1 MRTIIKLLIGII
13 ILVIAALAAL
23 PFIID
28 PNDYKDEI
36 AAQVEK
42 ATGRNL
48 TIQGDIGLSVFPW
61 IALELGP
68 LSLSNASGFEA
79 ESFASV
85 QAAKIRIKL
94 MPLLKKELE
103 MDTIVLDGLL
113 LNLETNKEGVTNWD
127 DLTKTDADT
136 APTTDDTTPTQTQ
149 TKSGAGL
156 SAINVAGVKLSNAN
170 VLWSDASKGQNFQ
183 LRSLNLD
190 TDPLIP
196 GEPTALTTSF
206 DLISTEPEI
215 KAHIKLDTKVIV
227 DLEKQLYAVEDLT
240 LNTVANSTTMPLQQA
255 NLDLQANIN
264 ANMARQL
271 ITINGLNLGL
281 QGNSD
286 TQKIDAKLSGLVEAN
301 LETQQHRM
309 SDLVLTARIDD
320 EKLPGGKATLEVNT
334 NVTANLADET
344 AQISDLIIKL
354 VDLTVNG
361 QLQAEKI
368 LSDDLAFNGNIA
380 ITPFDLRKLAKDLK
394 VELPEMADPDTLK
407 QVQLSTKITGS
418 KKAVTAKDLQLTL
431 DQSQLTGQA
440 GISNFEKPGYS
451 FDLSLDQIDADRY
464 LPPVKEAPA
473 KETPAAKK
481 TPAQPAESSGTTEN
495 TAASKTPAEELPLE
509 ALRGINAK
517 GSLKI
522 GKLKASG
529 ISSENI
535 VITIDAKDGLIK
547 LAPLSAELY
556 QGKYQGNINLDA
568 RGDALKLSVDENL
581 QGIQA
586 GPLLKDL
593 TGNDRISGTAS
604 ANVKLAGSGKDI
616 NAIKQS
622 LNGNGA
628 FSFTDGALKG
638 INIAEAIRQ
647 AKAVISGQRAS
658 ETNEP
663 VQTDFSSLK
672 GSFTANE
679 GIINNQDLELMSPLL
694 RVAGA
699 GDIDLPREVLDYG
712 VRVSIVGTVEGQ
724 GGRGLEDLRGLTIP
738 VKITGSF
745 DNPKPRVDLAAVLKE
760 QATDELK
767 TKAEEKLKEKLGDD
781 LGGLLG
787 GALGGQSKS
796 TPPADSE
803 PSTEEEAVDS
813 DKKSAPEEPAPSAED
828 KLKEKL
834 KSLF

>member
-1 MRTIIKLLIGII
+1 MRTIIKLVIGII
-13 ILVIAALAAL
+13 ILLIAALAAL

-48 TIQGDIGLSVFPW
+48 TLQGDIGLSVFPW

-68 LSLSNASGFEA
+68 LSLSNANGFEA

-85 QAAKIRIKL
+85 QAAKVRIKL

-113 LNLETNKEGVTNWD
+113 LNLETNEEGITNWD

-136 APTTDDTTPTQTQ
+136 ATTDETTPSQTQ
-149 TKSGAGL
+149 AESDSGL

-170 VLWSDASKGQNFQ
+170 VLWSDASKGENFQ
-183 LRSLNLD
+183 LRNLNLD
-190 TDPLIP
+190 TDPLVP
-196 GEPTALTTSF
+196 GKPTALTAAF
-206 DLISTEPEI
+206 DLISSEPNV

-227 DLEKQLYAVEDLT
+227 DLEKQLYAVEDLV
-240 LNTVANSTTMPLQQA
+240 LNTVANSTTMPLHQA
-255 NLDLQANIN
+255 NLDLRANIN
-264 ANMARQL
+264 ANMASQL
-271 ITINGLNLGL
+271 ITINGLDLSL
-281 QGNSD
+281 QGNSE

-301 LETQQHRM
+301 LDTQQHRI
-309 SDLVLTARIDD
+309 SDLALTATIDD
-320 EKLPGGKATLEVNT
+320 EKLPGGKATLKANT
-334 NVTANLADET
+334 NVTANLANET
-344 AQISDLIIKL
+344 AQISDLIIQL

-361 QLQAEKI
+361 QIQAENI
-368 LSDDLAFNGNIA
+368 LSNDLAFNGNIA
-380 ITPFDLRKLAKDLK
+380 ITPFNLRKLANDLK
-394 VELPEMADPDTLK
+394 IELPEMADPDTLK
-407 QVQLSTKITGS
+407 QVQLSTEISGS
-418 KKAVTAKDLQLTL
+418 KNAVTARNLQLTL

-440 GISNFEKPGYS
+440 GISNFAKPGYT

-464 LPPVKEAPA
+464 LPPA
-473 KETPAAKK
+473 KET
-481 TPAQPAESSGTTEN
+481 TEQPAKAPATTAN
-495 TAASKTPAEELPLE
+495 AAANSAPAEELPLA
-509 ALRGINAK
+509 ALREINAK
-517 GSLKI
+517 GSFKI
-522 GKLKASG
+522 GKLKVSG
-529 ISSENI
+529 ITSENI
-535 VITIDAKDGLIK
+535 VITIDAKDGLVK

-568 RGDALKLSVDENL
+568 RNDALKLSVDENL

-593 TGNDRISGTAS
+593 TGNDRISGTAN

-622 LNGNGA
+622 LSGNGA

-694 RVAGA
+694 RVTGA

-712 VRVSIVGTVEGQ
+712 VRVSIVGTIEGQ
-724 GGRGLEDLRGLTIP
+724 GGQGLEDLRGLTIP
-738 VKITGSF
+738 VKVTGSF
-745 DNPKPRVDLAAVLKE
+745 DNPRPSVDLAAVLKE
-760 QATDELK
+760 QATGELK
-767 TKAEEKLKEKLGDD
+767 AKAEEKLKEKLGDD

-787 GALGGQSKS
+787 GALGGSQSKS
-796 TPPADSE
+796 EPA
-803 PSTEEEAVDS
+803 TEEEAADA
-813 DKKSAPEEPAPSAED
+813 DKKPAPSAED
-828 KLKEKL
+828 QLKEKL

>member
-1 MRTIIKLLIGII
+1 MRTIIKLVIGII
-13 ILVIAALAAL
+13 ILLIAALAAL

-48 TIQGDIGLSVFPW
+48 TLQGDIGLSVFPW

-68 LSLSNASGFEA
+68 LSLSNANGFEA

-85 QAAKIRIKL
+85 QAAKVRIKL

-113 LNLETNKEGVTNWD
+113 LNLETNEEGVTNWD
-127 DLTKTDADT
+127 DLTKTDTDT
-136 APTTDDTTPTQTQ
+136 ATTDETTSSQTQ
-149 TKSGAGL
+149 AESGSGL
-156 SAINVAGVKLSNAN
+156 SAINVAGIKLSNAN
-170 VLWSDASKGQNFQ
+170 VLWSDASKGENFQ
-183 LRSLNLD
+183 LRNLNLD
-190 TDPLIP
+190 TDPLVP
-196 GEPTALTTSF
+196 GKPTALAAAF
-206 DLISTEPEI
+206 DLISSEPNV

-227 DLEKQLYAVEDLT
+227 DLEKQLYAVEDLV
-240 LNTVANSTTMPLQQA
+240 LNTVANSTTMPLHEA
-255 NLDLQANIN
+255 NLDLRANIN
-264 ANMARQL
+264 ANMASQL
-271 ITINGLNLGL
+271 ITINGLDLSL
-281 QGNSD
+281 QGNSE

-301 LETQQHRM
+301 LDTQQHRI
-309 SDLVLTARIDD
+309 SDLALTATIDD
-320 EKLPGGKATLEVNT
+320 EKLPGGKATLKVNT
-334 NVTANLADET
+334 NVTANLANET
-344 AQISDLIIKL
+344 AQISDLIIQL

-361 QLQAEKI
+361 QIQAENI
-368 LSDDLAFNGNIA
+368 LSDDLAFNGNVA
-380 ITPFDLRKLAKDLK
+380 ITPFNLRKLANDLK
-394 VELPEMADPDTLK
+394 IELPEMADPDTLK
-407 QVQLSTKITGS
+407 QVQLSTEISGS
-418 KKAVTAKDLQLTL
+418 KNAVTARNLQLIL

-440 GISNFEKPGYS
+440 GISNFAKPGYT

-464 LPPVKEAPA
+464 LPPAKETAEQPAEAPA
-473 KETPAAKK
+473 
-481 TPAQPAESSGTTEN
+481 TTEN
-495 TAASKTPAEELPLE
+495 APANNPPAEELPLA
-509 ALRGINAK
+509 ALREINAK
-517 GSLKI
+517 GSFKI
-522 GKLKASG
+522 GKLKVSG
-529 ISSENI
+529 ITSENI
-535 VITIDAKDGLIK
+535 VITIDAKDGLVK

-568 RGDALKLSVDENL
+568 RNDALKLSVDENL

-593 TGNDRISGTAS
+593 TGNDRISGTAN

-616 NAIKQS
+616 NTIKQS
-622 LNGNGA
+622 LSGNGA

-694 RVAGA
+694 RVTGA

-738 VKITGSF
+738 VKVTGSF
-745 DNPKPRVDLAAVLKE
+745 DNPRPSVDLAAVLKE
-760 QATDELK
+760 QATGELK
-767 TKAEEKLKEKLGDD
+767 AKAEEKLKEKLGDD

-787 GALGGQSKS
+787 GALGGNQSKS
-796 TPPADSE
+796 EPA
-803 PSTEEEAVDS
+803 TEEEAAADA
-813 DKKSAPEEPAPSAED
+813 DKKPAPSAED
-828 KLKEKL
+828 QLKEKL